1 MKKERSWV
9 EWIKSD
15 CFMKIIKYYMIML
28 WQSFFE

>member
-28 WQSFFE
+28 